1 MKIDMRP
8 EAVTRR
14 LRQVEQLR
22 RLCLSLSSSSAG
34 RDIARRYPDN
44 ERVQRTNRSLPAT
57 HRFSAPGGVPTS
69 MPPLERTEDRP

>member
-1 MKIDMRP
+1 MKIDMRS

-57 HRFSAPGGVPTS
+57 HRFSAPGGAPTS
-69 MPPLERTEDRP
+69 MLPRERTEARP